1 MSFSLALVDG
11 ETSVT
16 RKLIAKAVSFLAEP
30 PERGEM
36 HEIKTLFEAQDG
48 KLVLDDG
55 TVCSL
60 PKLGGQQYFTRMAWR
75 CRKLG
80 DVTVSSLQRVLRLEK
95 NSMVHAGT
103 HEVDALLEHAPG
115 GHAKVLLECKSGNA
129 RSTGAQTNAYL
140 ECLLKESRPGR
151 THHYF
156 AYSTDESG
164 PVHIPS
170 YWPFFFRVFR
180 GIAEIGCV
188 QGTPGTATRA
198 RPFFSRLNF
207 QRSGQT
213 LEVLNDALDMGVQDG
228 ILPQNPENPAAK
240 VGPLNDLL
248 YAKAGIRLVL
258 FNAKRSSPAAIAT
271 MARKAAQEEFKRAP
285 SAESTFWDGL
295 IQWLRDREKG

>member
-1 MSFSLALVDG
+1 MSFRLALVDG

-16 RKLIAKAVSFLAEP
+16 RKLIAKAVRFLAEA

-48 KLVLDDG
+48 RLLLDNG

-60 PKLGGQQYFTRMAWR
+60 PALGGQQYFTRMGWR

-80 DVTVSSLQRVLRLEK
+80 DVTVSSLQRVLCLEK
-95 NSMVHAGT
+95 TSMVYAGS

-129 RSTGAQTNAYL
+129 RSAGAQTNAYL

-151 THHYF
+151 TQHYF
-156 AYSTDESG
+156 AYSADESG
-164 PVHIPS
+164 PVHIPE
-170 YWPFFFRVFR
+170 YWPFFFRVFK
-180 GIAEIGCV
+180 GIANIGCV
-188 QGTPGTATRA
+188 QGTPGTATAA
-198 RPFFSRLNF
+198 RPFFSRINF
-207 QRSGQT
+207 DRTGQT
-213 LEVLNDALDMGVQDG
+213 LDALNDALDIGVRDG

-240 VGPLNDLL
+240 VDALNDLL

-258 FNAKRSSPAAIAT
+258 FNAKRSSPAGIAT
-271 MARKAAQEEFKRAP
+271 MARKAAQEESKKAP